1 MAILRWAHLPTKWKQ
16 FLCQIRTSIHAQSK
30 PLNAGRER
38 SIAGILGTLQR
49 YRLLGWL
56 LLAFSC
62 LRGLRCVYYA
72 VMIHFFSTYAIR
84 PAGLLLVSVFAASL
98 FWCGDAACW
107 SGASD
112 GQCASLICS
121 LLTRHNT
128 SNETHNG
135 DCSAACMCVCH
146 TPTILEIDFDIE
158 HHLPAHNTAFEFTA
172 STPYSPARSI
182 YRPPKS

>member
-1 MAILRWAHLPTKWKQ
+1 MCTATSPTTMESATGIS
-16 FLCQIRTSIHAQSK
+16 CPSTSMVGF
-30 PLNAGRER
+30 AGRRIPREHPD
-38 SIAGILGTLQR
+38 AQEHVGVVPV
-49 YRLLGWL
+49 
-56 LLAFSC
+56 SC

-98 FWCGDAACW
+98 LWCGDAACW

-128 SNETHNG
+128 SNESHNG

-146 TPTILEIDFDIE
+146 TPTILEIDVDIE